1 MTVGSQSFGVS
12 RMNEQVD
19 KFVAAIKEN
28 AAKIWTEPDDKD
40 FIDELVYVKVL
51 DDGSVSICDNYE
63 RFFSTIYRVDTNGNW
78 FYRTMYSDMPER
90 EYSFEK
96 AMGDA
101 SIMYTG

>member
-1 MTVGSQSFGVS
+1 
-12 RMNEQVD
+12 MNEQVE

-28 AAKIWTEPDDKD
+28 ATKVWTEPDDKD
-40 FIDELVYVKVL
+40 FIDGLVYVEKL
-51 DDGSVSICDNYE
+51 EDGSVSISDNYE
-63 RFFSTIYRVDTNGNW
+63 RFFSIIYRVDANGNW
-78 FYRTMYSDMPER
+78 YYRTMYSDMPER